1 MPCRQVGE
9 LRDTSRM
16 NKAVKT
22 LVSVVLLAVFGAA
35 AYFSIFKTARIE
47 NTTQAQTGGVL
58 GDLAGKLTG
67 VVPVEEL
74 SGVIAL
80 DVEPYFQDVRVQ
92 KRLAE
97 LGFKLKTTRIGSRD
111 MAARVVKGQ
120 TPEFLYASG
129 VVAGNQIVDAAK
141 KAGVPATMVSPVY
154 TPMVIAS
161 WSPIAKILA
170 ANGMAAQNKSGGW
183 TVDMAQLTTT
193 MLDKKR
199 WKDLKVAQGY
209 DVNKS
214 MLISTTDVRK
224 SNSAAMY
231 LALTAYVVNG
241 NEMVSD
247 RDSAQKAANTV
258 LGLFKRQGYQEN
270 YVNGN
275 FDDYASIGI
284 GKTPMA
290 FIYENQMVSYALNKK
305 GLTDSMVL
313 LYPQPTLFNKVVF
326 VATTERSKKLGELLA
341 TDPDLQRLAVSFG
354 FRIADA
360 AYFAQTAR
368 TAGLTVDEHIT
379 QVIDPPSFE
388 LMGQMIESIT
398 QGMAQ

>member
-1 MPCRQVGE
+1 MLFFFKPY
-9 LRDTSRM
+9 LRDTARM
-16 NKAVKT
+16 NKASKALVT
-22 LVSVVLLAVFGAA
+22 LVLLVAFGGAA
-35 AYFSIFKTARIE
+35 YVSLFKTAQLE
-47 NTTQAQTGGVL
+47 NGSGGPGGL
-58 GDLAGKLTG
+58 GGLAGKLTG

-80 DVEPYFQDVRVQ
+80 DVEPYFQDARVQ
-92 KRLAE
+92 KRLAD
-97 LGFKLKTTRIGSRD
+97 LGYRLKVTRIGSRD
-111 MAARVVKGQ
+111 MAARVVKGD

-141 KAGVPATMVSPVY
+141 KAGVPATMVSPIY

-170 ANGMAAQNKSGGW
+170 ANGMAVQRNDGGW
-183 TVDMAQLTTT
+183 SVDMTQLTQA

-199 WKDLKVAQGY
+199 WKDFKDAQAY

-214 MLISTTDVRK
+214 VLVSTTDVRK

-231 LALTAYVVNG
+231 LALTAYAVNG
-241 NEMVSD
+241 NEMVTD
-247 RDSAQKAANTV
+247 RAAAQKAAAAV

-290 FIYENQMVSYALNKK
+290 FIYENQMVSYALTKK
-305 GLTDSMVL
+305 GLADGMVL

-326 VATTERSKKLGELLA
+326 VATTDRSKKLGELLA
-341 TDPDLQRLAVSFG
+341 TDAELQHLAVDFG
-354 FRIADA
+354 FRVADS
-360 AYFAQTAR
+360 AYFAQVVKSV
-368 TAGLTVDEHIT
+368 GLTVDEHIT

-388 LMGQMIESIT
+388 LMGQMIDAMT

>member
-1 MPCRQVGE
+1 
-9 LRDTSRM
+9 M
-16 NKAVKT
+16 NKASKALVT
-22 LVSVVLLAVFGAA
+22 LVLLVAFGGA
-35 AYFSIFKTARIE
+35 AYFSIFKTARLE
-47 NTTQAQTGGVL
+47 NGTPGSGGL
-58 GDLAGKLTG
+58 TSLAGKLTG
-67 VVPVEEL
+67 AVPVEEL

-80 DVEPYFQDVRVQ
+80 DVEPYFQDLRVQ
-92 KRLAE
+92 KRLAD
-97 LGFKLKTTRIGSRD
+97 LGFRLKATRIGSRD
-111 MAARVVKGQ
+111 MAARVVKGE

-129 VVAGNQIVDAAK
+129 VVAGNQSVDAAK
-141 KAGVPATMVSPVY
+141 KAGVPATMVSPIY

-170 ANGMAAQNKSGGW
+170 SNGMAAQGKGGGW
-183 TVDMAQLTTT
+183 TVDITQLTQA

-199 WKDLKVAQGY
+199 WKDFKDAQAY

-214 MLISTTDVRK
+214 VLVSTTDVRK

-231 LALTAYVVNG
+231 LALTAYAVNG
-241 NEMVSD
+241 NEMVTD
-247 RDSAQKAANTV
+247 RAAAQKAASTV

-290 FIYENQMVSYALNKK
+290 FIYENQMVSYALTKK
-305 GLTDSMVL
+305 GLADGMVL

-326 VATTERSKKLGELLA
+326 VATTERSKRLGELLA
-341 TDPDLQRLAVSFG
+341 TDTELQRLAVEFG
-354 FRIADA
+354 FRIADS
-360 AYFAQTAR
+360 AYFAQA
-368 TAGLTVDEHIT
+368 AKGVGLTVDEHIT

>member
-1 MPCRQVGE
+1 
-9 LRDTSRM
+9 M
-16 NKAVKT
+16 NKATKT
-22 LVSVVLLAVFGAA
+22 LITLVLLAAFGAA
-35 AYFSIFKTARIE
+35 AYFSVFKTARLE
-47 NTTQAQTGGVL
+47 NGSAGAANSGPL
-58 GDLAGKLTG
+58 AGLAGKLTG
-67 VVPVEEL
+67 TVPVEEI
-74 SGVIAL
+74 SGLISL
-80 DVEPYFQDVRVQ
+80 DVEPYFADPRVQ
-92 KRLAE
+92 KRLTE
-97 LGFKLKTTRIGSRD
+97 LGFRLKTTRIGSRD
-111 MAARVVKGQ
+111 MAARVVKDQ
-120 TPEFLYASG
+120 TPEFLYPSG

-141 KAGVPATMVSPVY
+141 KAGVSATMVSPIY

-170 ANGMAAQNKSGGW
+170 ANGMAAQNKEGGW
-183 TVDMAQLTTT
+183 TVDFPKLTQT

-199 WKDLKVAQGY
+199 WKELKDAQAY
-209 DVNKS
+209 DVGKS
-214 MLISTTDVRK
+214 VLISTTDVRK

-231 LALTAYVVNG
+231 LALTAYAVNG

-247 RDSAQKAANTV
+247 HDAAQKAATAV

-290 FIYENQMVSYALNKK
+290 FIYENQMLSYALAKR
-305 GLTDSMVL
+305 GLGDGMVL
-313 LYPQPTLFNKVVF
+313 LYPQPTVFNKVVF
-326 VATTERSKKLGELLA
+326 VATSDRARKLGEALA
-341 TDPDLQRLAVSFG
+341 TDTTLQHLAVDFG

-360 AYFAQTAR
+360 AYFSQVAQGV
-368 TAGLTVDEHIT
+368 GLNVDTRIT

-388 LMGQMIESIT
+388 LMGQMIETIT

>member
-1 MPCRQVGE
+1 
-9 LRDTSRM
+9 M
-16 NKAVKT
+16 NKASKALVT
-22 LVSVVLLAVFGAA
+22 LVLLVAFGSA
-35 AYFSIFKTARIE
+35 AYFSIFKTARLE
-47 NTTQAQTGGVL
+47 NGTAGSGGLTG
-58 GDLAGKLTG
+58 LAGKLTG
-67 VVPVEEL
+67 AVPVEEL

-80 DVEPYFQDVRVQ
+80 DVEPYFQDQRVQ
-92 KRLAE
+92 KRLAD
-97 LGFKLKTTRIGSRD
+97 LGFRLKATRIGSRD
-111 MAARVVKGQ
+111 MAARVVKGE

-141 KAGVPATMVSPVY
+141 KVGVPATMVSPIY

-170 ANGMAAQNKSGGW
+170 ANGMAAQGKDGGW
-183 TVDMAQLTTT
+183 TVDISQLTQA

-199 WKDLKVAQGY
+199 WKDLKDAQAY

-214 MLISTTDVRK
+214 VLVSTTDVRK

-231 LALTAYVVNG
+231 LALTAYAVNG
-241 NEMVSD
+241 NEMVTD
-247 RDSAQKAANTV
+247 RAAAQKAANTV

-290 FIYENQMVSYALNKK
+290 FIYENQMVSYALTKK
-305 GLTDSMVL
+305 GLADGMVL

-326 VATTERSKKLGELLA
+326 VATTERSKRLGELLA
-341 TDPDLQRLAVSFG
+341 TDTELQRLAVEFG
-354 FRIADA
+354 FRIADSP
-360 AYFAQTAR
+360 YFAQA
-368 TAGLTVDEHIT
+368 AKGVGLTVDEHIT